1 MAEHDQLLSEQWSC
15 QMALGSRLLDVCV
28 TMACV
33 LGTARCS
40 DGDQSECPCSGIP
53 PWPLTEPPPEDCH
66 QLNRTFRYT
75 CLKGYLRTAGTSNL
89 IKCKPGSSR
98 WSNPTLICKLDPR
111 GVAPHSPNSTDAVE
125 HMMEFE
131 SDSPKI
137 GVPSLQQHDET
148 RLETENPAKDAVTG
162 TVETH
167 TTRLETTYLLINGI
181 SDNASPFKNSSYMGG
196 PGTPTIAVVSSVL
209 VASVALIGIGLIL
222 HKMRRRAES
231 INPTQTAAEGI
242 PLNEATS

>member
-1 MAEHDQLLSEQWSC
+1 
-15 QMALGSRLLDVCV
+15 MALGSRLLDVCV

-40 DGDQSECPCSGIP
+40 DGGGWEKVTSLVSKEVNVQLSPSAPQKDQSECPCSGIP

-111 GVAPHSPNSTDAVE
+111 GVAPHAPNSTDAVE
-125 HMMEFE
+125 HTMELE

-148 RLETENPAKDAVTG
+148 RLETENPAK
-162 TVETH
+162 
-167 TTRLETTYLLINGI
+167 
-181 SDNASPFKNSSYMGG
+181 G

-209 VASVALIGIGLIL
+209 VAIVALIGIGLIL
-222 HKMRRRAES
+222 HKMRRRAETV
-231 INPTQTAAEGI
+231 NPTQTAAEGI

>member
-1 MAEHDQLLSEQWSC
+1 
-15 QMALGSRLLDVCV
+15 MALGSRLLDVCV

-40 DGDQSECPCSGIP
+40 DGDFLFFFFFFVLPRLVIRGGWEKVTSLVSKEVNVQLSPSAPQKDQSECPCSGIP

-111 GVAPHSPNSTDAVE
+111 GVAPHAPNSTDAVE
-125 HMMEFE
+125 HTMELE

-137 GVPSLQQHDET
+137 
-148 RLETENPAKDAVTG
+148 
-162 TVETH
+162 
-167 TTRLETTYLLINGI
+167 
-181 SDNASPFKNSSYMGG
+181 G

-209 VASVALIGIGLIL
+209 VAIVALIGIGLIL
-222 HKMRRRAES
+222 HKMRRRAETV
-231 INPTQTAAEGI
+231 NPTQTAAEGI

>member
-1 MAEHDQLLSEQWSC
+1 MAEHDQLLSEQVGGSARLWWSC

-148 RLETENPAKDAVTG
+148 RLETENPAKGASTK
-162 TVETH
+162 TWH
-167 TTRLETTYLLINGI
+167 AHNRSRQQRLGRQRGSHRNWPHPSQNEEKSGKHQ
-181 SDNASPFKNSSYMGG
+181 SNADSSRG
-196 PGTPTIAVVSSVL
+196 
-209 VASVALIGIGLIL
+209 
-222 HKMRRRAES
+222 
-231 INPTQTAAEGI
+231 N
-242 PLNEATS
+242 TSE

>member
-1 MAEHDQLLSEQWSC
+1 MAEHDQLLSEQVGGSARLWWSC

-98 WSNPTLICKLDPR
+98 WSNPTLICK
-111 GVAPHSPNSTDAVE
+111 H
-125 HMMEFE
+125 
-131 SDSPKI
+131 
-137 GVPSLQQHDET
+137 
-148 RLETENPAKDAVTG
+148 AVTG

>member
-1 MAEHDQLLSEQWSC
+1 
-15 QMALGSRLLDVCV
+15 MALGSRLLDVCV

-40 DGDQSECPCSGIP
+40 DGDFLFFFFFFVLPRLVIRGGWEKVTSLVSKEVNVQLSPSAPQKDQSECPCSGIP

-111 GVAPHSPNSTDAVE
+111 GVAPHAPNSTDAVE
-125 HMMEFE
+125 HTMELE

-148 RLETENPAKDAVTG
+148 RLETENPAKGASTK
-162 TVETH
+162 TWH
-167 TTRLETTYLLINGI
+167 AHNRSRQQRLGRHRGSHRNWPHPSQNEEKSGNRQ
-181 SDNASPFKNSSYMGG
+181 SNADSSRG
-196 PGTPTIAVVSSVL
+196 
-209 VASVALIGIGLIL
+209 
-222 HKMRRRAES
+222 
-231 INPTQTAAEGI
+231 N
-242 PLNEATS
+242 TSE